1 MIIIVQSGKIR
12 LVSTVTGIVAIHE
25 FHVWQL
31 VGRLVAFRTSL
42 LITPLALNGRKIPL
56 LLMIRSFR
64 RGFDWKILLH
74 TGNSGR
80 SWLPSMWSW
89 LHHPGK
95 ASLTLICRCHGN
107 DDDDDDDDD
116 DDNDDDKVGR
126 AVKEFLHREGIHS
139 TTVQLEYHS
148 DQR

>member
-1 MIIIVQSGKIR
+1 
-12 LVSTVTGIVAIHE
+12 
-25 FHVWQL
+25 
-31 VGRLVAFRTSL
+31 
-42 LITPLALNGRKIPL
+42 
-56 LLMIRSFR
+56 
-64 RGFDWKILLH
+64 
-74 TGNSGR
+74 
-80 SWLPSMWSW
+80 MWRW
-89 LHHPGK
+89 LHHPGE

-107 DDDDDDDDD
+107 DDDDNGDDDDDDDDDDDNDGDDD

>member
-1 MIIIVQSGKIR
+1 MIGKSCFT
-12 LVSTVTGIVAIHE
+12 LE
-25 FHVWQL
+25 
-31 VGRLVAFRTSL
+31 
-42 LITPLALNGRKIPL
+42 TPI
-56 LLMIRSFR
+56 S
-64 RGFDWKILLH
+64 
-74 TGNSGR
+74 NSGR

-89 LHHPGK
+89 LHHPGQ

-107 DDDDDDDDD
+107 DGDDDGDDD

-148 DQR
+148 DQRWIKLIYG